1 MTLLFCAT
9 AQATAQEG
17 HKQAQQVPSEQIPV
31 EERNALPS
39 AIPRVEEESAHD
51 HGNHGLDENS
61 LSDSA
66 RDDATDHNVP
76 KPLRWLGK
84 FHPPVTHFPI
94 ALLTAAA
101 LAELLFLRTGS
112 PAYRHALH
120 FCVRIGAAAAV
131 LAALLGWFFAG
142 FRLVDEEWVMT
153 AHRWAGT
160 SVALFSLGLLLL
172 TERLKGDATATAEFR
187 FRAVLFTA
195 AGLVGATG
203 FLGGALLYGLDHY
216 AW

>member
-1 MTLLFCAT
+1 MKPISVRGGAIALALALLLGVAAT
-9 AQATAQEG
+9 TSAHEG
-17 HKQAQQVPSEQIPV
+17 LKEISEAAREQP
-31 EERNALPS
+31 A
-39 AIPRVEEESAHD
+39 AIETVHD
-51 HGNHGLDENS
+51 HGSHGHS
-61 LSDSA
+61 
-66 RDDATDHNVP
+66 DDAEAGAPHDGAPESDVP
-76 KPLRWLGK
+76 KPIRWLGK

-101 LAELLFLRTGS
+101 LAELLFLRTGA

-120 FCVRIGAAAAV
+120 FCVRLGAAAAV
-131 LAALLGWFFAG
+131 LAALLGWFFSG

-153 AHRWAGT
+153 AHRWGGT
-160 SVALFSLGLLLL
+160 SVALSSLWLLVLSSQMNDDQGAA
-172 TERLKGDATATAEFR
+172 TETR

-195 AGLVGATG
+195 TGLVGATG